1 MLSVFLVKAD
11 RVLLTRRFSDERWQP
26 SCRGAG
32 DPSGVLEREL
42 GIHARLT
49 RCPSDLEVY
58 RAVSTGPI
66 ATTHEIDEI
75 DWVRIDD
82 LPRFVAQNSCDPAL
96 VPALRAFLEGLASSI
111 EL

>member
-1 MLSVFLVKAD
+1 MLAIFIVKSD

-26 SCRGAG
+26 SCVGVG

-42 GIHARLT
+42 GIRARLT

-58 RAVSTGPI
+58 RAVSADPI

-75 DWVRIDD
+75 EWVLIDD
-82 LPRFVAQNSCDPAL
+82 LPHFIAQNRSDPIL
-96 VPALRAFLEGLASSI
+96 VPALRAFLEGLGSSI
-111 EL
+111 GL